1 MKGFRFDVINLIGK
15 DEELVDCPV
24 NDGKP
29 AYTDRPITHTY
40 LHDLN
45 QASFGQDDSFMT
57 VGKCLPRL
65 LTTVFYTR
73 LPNVRSYPW
82 L

>member
-29 AYTDRPITHTY
+29 AYTDR
-40 LHDLN
+40 L
-45 QASFGQDDSFMT
+45 
-57 VGKCLPRL
+57 L
-65 LTTVFYTR
+65 LTLIFMISIKPVLVRMIR
-73 LPNVRSYPW
+73 L
-82 L
+82 